1 MGIAICEMKIRTGT
15 ATSNGLGSPPSDPIR
30 GVPISMANKFFLAGS
45 LFREPPSPPLQR
57 AVGLY

>member
-1 MGIAICEMKIRTGT
+1 
-15 ATSNGLGSPPSDPIR
+15 
-30 GVPISMANKFFLAGS
+30 VPISMANKFFLAGS